1 MKPLARILAAAWAAA
16 LLLSAPAARAQTLP
30 IIRIAST
37 PVDDAISAV
46 YAIRSGMFR
55 RAGLEVEFTPM
66 TSGGAVA
73 AAVVGGSLQIGYQN
87 LVSTFAAHLRNVP
100 FVIVAP
106 GSIHLTASPTQAL
119 LVRRDS
125 PIRTARDLM
134 GKTIASTTLRDLNT
148 ASVFAWLEQNGV
160 DPTTV
165 RTVELPYSAMLPALD
180 ESRVDAATMLQP
192 LLGQAVDSGRVRI
205 LAQPFDAIAKRFT
218 VAGWFATGEY
228 VAANQDAVQRFAR
241 VMREAAIYANTHRAE
256 TAPVAASVSGVD
268 LQTVQ
273 RATRSTFAETIDVR
287 EFQTLIDA
295 MAKYKVLERGFNA
308 QEVISPAVAAI
319 WR

>member
-1 MKPLARILAAAWAAA
+1 MKPLLRILAAACALA
-16 LLLSAPAARAQTLP
+16 LLVSAPAARAQSLP
-30 IIRIAST
+30 LIKIAST
-37 PVDDAISAV
+37 PVDDAVNAV

-55 RAGLEVEFTPM
+55 RAGIEVEFTPM

-100 FVIVAP
+100 LAIVAP
-106 GSIHLTASPTQAL
+106 GSIHLSTSPTQAL

-125 PIRTARDLM
+125 TIRTARDLV
-134 GKTIASTTLRDLNT
+134 GKTIAASTLRDLNA

-160 DPTTV
+160 DPATV

-192 LLGQAVDSGRVRI
+192 MLGQAVDSGRVRV

-218 VAGWFATGEY
+218 VAGWFATREY
-228 VAANQDAVQRFAR
+228 IAANQDTVQRFAR

-256 TAPVAASVSGVD
+256 TAPVTASVSGVD
-268 LQTVQ
+268 LPTVL

-295 MAKYKVLERGFNA
+295 MAKYKVLDRSFPA
-308 QEVISPAVAAI
+308 QDVISGAVSAI